1 LVTLSLRPATPIQ
14 LITCVT
20 FVMHNCV
27 THKRVTE
34 LAAVEDGRTACY
46 CHEPVSERAETG
58 PSSPYNG
65 AVSAGPSEL
74 VDRFRPLGAPAAFV
88 AGAVA
93 LAGVLA
99 ATIVAR
105 ATGTSGTPYIPRGD
119 WRPTWWVGVIV
130 AFTAYAVAV
139 LFLSLAPAASR
150 RAAFALA
157 VAIQAIPLATPM
169 IFSGDTVA
177 YTQMA
182 KSPHPYG
189 EGQSVYGPLWTA
201 ISRVVA
207 DISHPV
213 YVHRLLAC
221 ASVLAITAM
230 VSRLARRR
238 ALATA
243 FVGWNPLIAFHFSSA
258 GHNDALMTALAVG
271 GMTLAAA
278 GRTEPAGATWI
289 ASFFIKFT
297 TAPIYL
303 LWAIERRR
311 RGVAIGVAGAV
322 AAAAAILGLSY
333 RLYGWSWIDAF
344 SNLHHVER
352 QPGSFFWAWIRDA
365 TGISYAHER
374 TVSYVVEIAAFGFFV
389 YQAWRSRLRL
399 GLAAGVLT
407 LAAPHI
413 NAWYLILPVA
423 LAAADDEDRWGKA
436 LAVVL
441 CGVMFMDVLSGL
453 PA

>member
-1 LVTLSLRPATPIQ
+1 VGRLR
-14 LITCVT
+14 
-20 FVMHNCV
+20 
-27 THKRVTE
+27 
-34 LAAVEDGRTACY
+34 
-46 CHEPVSERAETG
+46 S
-58 PSSPYNG
+58 
-65 AVSAGPSEL
+65 
-74 VDRFRPLGAPAAFV
+74 LGAPAAFV

-93 LAGVLA
+93 LAGVVI

-105 ATGTSGTPYIPRGD
+105 KTGTSGTPYIPQGD
-119 WRPTWWVGVIV
+119 WRPTWWVGILVS
-130 AFTAYAVAV
+130 FSAYAVAV
-139 LFLSLAPAASR
+139 LLLSLAPAAGR
-150 RAAFALA
+150 GKAFALA

-169 IFSGDTVA
+169 ILSADTRA

-182 KSPHPYG
+182 ESPHPYG

-207 DISHPV
+207 DIGHPIF
-213 YVHRLLAC
+213 VHRLLAC
-221 ASVLAITAM
+221 ACVLAITAM
-230 VSRLARRR
+230 VSRLSQRK

-258 GHNDALMTALAVG
+258 GHNDAVMTALAVG
-271 GMTLAAA
+271 GITLAAA
-278 GRTEPAGATWI
+278 NRAELGGAAWI

-297 TAPIYL
+297 TAPIYV

-311 RGVAIGVAGAV
+311 RGLAIGVVGAV
-322 AAAAAILGLSY
+322 AAAVAILGLSY
-333 RLYGWSWIDAF
+333 ALYGWSWLDAF

-352 QPGSFFWAWIRDA
+352 QPGSFFWAWIREA
-365 TGISYAHER
+365 TGVSYAHER
-374 TVSYVVEIAAFGFFV
+374 TVSYAAEIAAFAFFAF
-389 YQAWRSRLRL
+389 QAWRKKLHL

-423 LAAADDEDRWGKA
+423 LAAADDEDRWGKV

-441 CGVMFMDVLSGL
+441 CGVMFMDVLTGL